1 MITWSPVAEPFCRY
15 ARRRRA
21 ARRWMLADA
30 YRHADDPTSR
40 HLADRLADPW
50 AGVLAV
56 TVQEAQAVTVQEAQ
70 AGDAEALAALCVLA
84 PDLIAQ
90 NTTDVGSVHGG

>member
-1 MITWSPVAEPFCRY
+1 MITWSPTSEPFCRY

-40 HLADRLADPW
+40 RLADRLADPW

-56 TVQEAQAVTVQEAQ
+56 TVREAQ
-70 AGDAEALAALCVLA
+70 AGDDDALAALCVLA

-90 NTTDVGSVHGG
+90 NTTDVGAVHGG

>member
-30 YRHADDPTSR
+30 YCHADDPTSR
-40 HLADRLADPW
+40 HLADRLAEPW

-56 TVQEAQAVTVQEAQ
+56 TVREAQ
-70 AGDAEALAALCVLA
+70 AGDDEALAALCVLA
-84 PDLIAQ
+84 PDMIFQ
-90 NTTDVGSVHGG
+90 STTDVGAERGG

>member
-1 MITWSPVAEPFCRY
+1 MITWSPAAEPFCRY

-21 ARRWMLADA
+21 ARRGLLADA
-30 YRHADDPTSR
+30 YRHVDDPTSR
-40 HLADRLADPW
+40 HLADRLAEPW

-56 TVQEAQAVTVQEAQ
+56 TVREAQ

-84 PDLIAQ
+84 PDMISQ
-90 NTTDVGSVHGG
+90 NTSDVGAVHGG

>member
-30 YRHADDPTSR
+30 YRHADDLTSR
-40 HLADRLADPW
+40 HLADRLGEPW
-50 AGVLAV
+50 RGVLAA
-56 TVQEAQAVTVQEAQ
+56 TVREAQ
-70 AGDAEALAALCVLA
+70 AGDDAALAALRVLA
-84 PDLIAQ
+84 PDLISQ
-90 NTTDVGSVHGG
+90 STTDVGAERGG